1 MSQLIKGNRLTD
13 LQLQPGWVI
22 ENDGFGLLTSRLTF
36 KVDAVSVEGKKP
48 KENEAH
54 PKDSRLLCHRA
65 SYVTNENGISVVT
78 AEYVGLASGNMTKV
92 QVTGDVA
99 LNTQPIK
106 THPLFYKGRVG
117 DTNKPLKDL
126 GWDEATQTFPES
138 NADAINYSLVGIKS
152 YNVPDL
158 QYTGTYYTNS
168 REILL
173 SNLQM
178 NGKTFQ
184 TIPGGENV
192 VIPKILS
199 PVSKYHTRY
208 GLITGVTYE
217 QFANVYKV
225 RYTFRVAS
233 GGWHSFIYQ
242 AHN

>member
-48 KENEAH
+48 KENDPH
-54 PKDSRLLCHRA
+54 PKDNRLLCHRA
-65 SYVTNENGISVVT
+65 SYVINENGIAVVT

-92 QVTGDVA
+92 QITGDVA

-106 THPLFYKGRVG
+106 THPNFYQGKVG

-138 NADAINYSLVGIKS
+138 NADAIKYSLVGIKS

-173 SNLQM
+173 ANLTM

-184 TIPGGENV
+184 TIPGGESV
-192 VIPKILS
+192 VIPKVLS
-199 PVSKYHTRY
+199 PVSKLHIRH
-208 GLITGVTYE
+208 GLMTGVTYE
-217 QFANVYKV
+217 QFANIYKV
-225 RYTFRVAS
+225 RYTFRVAT
-233 GGWHSFIYQ
+233 GGWHSFIY
-242 AHN
+242 ATHN